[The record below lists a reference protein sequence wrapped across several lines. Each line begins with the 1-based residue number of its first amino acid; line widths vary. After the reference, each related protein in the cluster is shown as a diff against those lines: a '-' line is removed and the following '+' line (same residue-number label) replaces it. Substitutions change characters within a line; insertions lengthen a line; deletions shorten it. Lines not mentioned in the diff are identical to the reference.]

1 MVSWKDYKLILNGD
15 GRVIGAY
22 DRHGDRLS
30 VYIRGKR
37 VRGDRNNYPT
47 YWNCSGDYTRK
58 EAYNRFNSGR
68 LIFK

>member
-1 MVSWKDYKLILNGD
+1 MVSWKDYKLILNSD

-30 VYIRGKR
+30 VYIRAKR
-37 VRGDRNNYPT
+37 VRGAYNHPT